1 MHECDI
7 DKALSTLTL
16 LYDTREQLNERLQDR
31 LSKAQLPC
39 ERVKLDYGDYSAKC
53 EALDLRNSVVI
64 ERKMN
69 LDELAMCLGSQRKRF
84 EAEFKRAKDQGA
96 TVYLLI
102 EDANWD
108 VLYSPQ
114 SYKLRCHSKY
124 TAKAMIA
131 SLTAFMS
138 RYGLKVIFCN
148 ESNSGYLIRE
158 ILFREM
164 KERLKSV

>member
-1 MHECDI
+1 MHDLEI
-7 DKALSTLTL
+7 EETLNTLTL
-16 LYDTREQLNERLQDR
+16 LIDTREQLTEKLSERI
-31 LSKAQLPC
+31 KTAQLPY
-39 ERVKLDYGDYSAKC
+39 ERVKLNYGDYSAKC
-53 EALDLRNSVVI
+53 DLLDLSQSVVI

-69 LDELAMCLGSQRKRF
+69 LDELALCLGSQRKRF
-84 EAEFKRAKDQGA
+84 EAEFKRAKENGA

-102 EDANWD
+102 ENANWD
-108 VLYSPQ
+108 VLFNEE

-138 RYGLKVIFCN
+138 RYGLKVVFCN
-148 ESNSGYLIRE
+148 EKNTGYLIRE

-164 KERLKSV
+164 KERLRNG